1 MTAAIQQA
9 QIAPKSTTLFKFRT
23 KEETKGNQEYTLAA
37 FDMKRFK
44 NFANLMMKSHQL
56 YFGGYKLVAA
66 TKKELTEPKVKEV
79 ADSSFSMKT
88 PKIISISRPDS
99 ISEENR
105 EHLMRLQIAVL
116 QAYYAL
122 EREEKR
128 KTKEIG
134 PGKDLLLDFEKDG
147 RVIRIVVKDFE
158 KLCSVNDAFSKVFN
172 IQDQIGKE
180 FGYKVTQMW
189 RDDVTGETHDTGHL
203 FFKNFDGNIGVT
215 FFPEERTDDDV
226 PSEILQSLKLAV
238 ETLKAE
244 EDGEGLDN
252 VLITYKKEGLDDIR
266 IAVRNVS
273 KKYKSGQYLA
283 DKLTFAKDKL
293 SADGYNFA
301 SAVSK
306 GYLSKSTGFMD
317 MSTDA
322 DNPTNRVVYES
333 KAKTMEPGKRNA
345 IVCLHSAL
353 IAALESVEELAGG
366 KESQQ
371 VTNPPAKP
379 VSKVKIEQNT
389 ESTDKKL
396 DVAKKGTTTGGLP
409 QKKWHMR
416 FRLDSRKKDDQE
428 TAENVDYFVVLSGY
442 TRNDEAMR
450 SGPLYTLGKMSTSLD
465 RKPVEA
471 KSFSTFTSKFSVKI
485 FIKFE
490 DLKEPTTDFELGQKD
505 KPFMRTVGPM
515 LREVFVPEYADMI
528 REIQKKYN
536 ITDLSS
542 RKMPP
547 FKLPN
552 VF

>member
-189 RDDVTGETHDTGHL
+189 RDEVTDETRATGHFFL
-203 FFKNFDGNIGVT
+203 ENLDGRYKHALYEDEIFFKTEFGDIYTSIKV
-215 FFPEERTDDDV
+215 
-226 PSEILQSLKLAV
+226 AV

-244 EDGEGLDN
+244 EEGKGLDN
-252 VLITYKKEGLDDIR
+252 VLITYEKEGSDDIR
-266 IAVRNVS
+266 IVVRNVS
-273 KKYKSGQYLA
+273 VINNSANYVARRFWRVKNQ
-283 DKLTFAKDKL
+283 L
-293 SADGYNFA
+293 SADGYNVV
-301 SAVSK
+301 SAPEK
-306 GYLSKSTGFMD
+306 GYLQEGKAYDVSI
-317 MSTDA
+317 DA
-322 DNPTNRVVYES
+322 GSPRSRVTY
-333 KAKTMEPGKRNA
+333 KAEGKA
-345 IVCLHSAL
+345 IGEAMKNSIEKLHSAL
-353 IAALESVEELAGG
+353 L
-366 KESQQ
+366 
-371 VTNPPAKP
+371 
-379 VSKVKIEQNT
+379 
-389 ESTDKKL
+389 
-396 DVAKKGTTTGGLP
+396 
-409 QKKWHMR
+409 
-416 FRLDSRKKDDQE
+416 
-428 TAENVDYFVVLSGY
+428 NV
-442 TRNDEAMR
+442 
-450 SGPLYTLGKMSTSLD
+450 
-465 RKPVEA
+465 
-471 KSFSTFTSKFSVKI
+471 I
-485 FIKFE
+485 E
-490 DLKEPTTDFELGQKD
+490 DLKVC
-505 KPFMRTVGPM
+505 M
-515 LREVFVPEYADMI
+515 
-528 REIQKKYN
+528 
-536 ITDLSS
+536 
-542 RKMPP
+542 
-547 FKLPN
+547 
-552 VF
+552 